1 MQDLKRELQHA
12 IEDAIIG
19 EPLRPG
25 LAGRAK
31 TAAMNVLYR
40 HRIRG
45 GRVNVHQRGA
55 GDSVALRLPAAPQ
68 RLQRAVV
75 SVG

>member
-1 MQDLKRELQHA
+1 MSDIERDLRHA
-12 IEDAIIG
+12 VEDAVIG

-31 TAAMNVLYR
+31 TAAMGVLHR

-45 GRVNVHQRGA
+45 GRVVVHQRGA
-55 GDSVALRLPAAPQ
+55 GFAVEVILPAGPQ
-68 RLQRAVV
+68 RVQRVV
-75 SVG
+75 IRMG

>member
-1 MQDLKRELQHA
+1 MSNIEQELRYA
-12 IEDAIIG
+12 VEDAIIS

-31 TAAMNVLYR
+31 TAAMSVLHR

-45 GRVNVHQRGA
+45 GKVIVHQRGA
-55 GDSVALRLPAAPQ
+55 GFAVEVILPAGPQ
-68 RLQRAVV
+68 RVQRVV
-75 SVG
+75 IRMG